1 MREDRLKYLIELY
14 AENDRKIKEREQMK
28 SHISQLEV
36 AVFRMNNLRVRE
48 DIESLLKTFGEQF

>member
-1 MREDRLKYLIELY
+1 
-14 AENDRKIKEREQMK
+14 MK

-36 AVFRMNNLRVRE
+36 AVFRINNLRVRE

>member
-14 AENDRKIKEREQMK
+14 TENDRKIKEREQMK

-36 AVFRMNNLRVRE
+36 AVFRINNLRVRE

>member
-14 AENDRKIKEREQMK
+14 AENYRKIKEREQMK

-36 AVFRMNNLRVRE
+36 AVFRINNLRVRE
-48 DIESLLKTFGEQF
+48 DIESLLKTCGEQF

>member
-1 MREDRLKYLIELY
+1 
-14 AENDRKIKEREQMK
+14 MK

-48 DIESLLKTFGEQF
+48 DIESLLKTCGEQF